1 MNDSICYSA
10 YSRHKNDLSADVKK
24 CCIQKCKLLVYVV
37 GIDKLTETS
46 QVSED
51 GATLLLQQGDSTHSQ
66 SEHSSETQVRDT
78 EPTSGEDD
86 KVQHHR

>member
-1 MNDSICYSA
+1 MA
-10 YSRHKNDLSADVKK
+10 LLLKWWF
-24 CCIQKCKLLVYVV
+24 KLLVYYVA

-51 GATLLLQQGDSTHSQ
+51 GTTVLLQQSDAAQSQ
-66 SEHSSETQVRDT
+66 SDHSSETQVRDA

-86 KVQHHR
+86 KV